1 MTRRSLLA
9 APLLAAAP
17 PAIPVIDTHIH
28 LFDPT
33 RPQGI
38 PWPEKTNPELYRPA
52 LPARYRTLAEPFGV
66 VGAIEVECSPWLED
80 NQWVLDIAAQDPV
93 MLGMIGNL
101 EPAAPEFPRHLERFH
116 KSPLFLGI
124 RYGNLWDRDFTA
136 ALGKPAF
143 VEGLRLLAQA
153 GLTLDSANPSPSLLA
168 DIVRLTDKVPTLR
181 VVVDHLP
188 SLALNDAAR
197 ASLRELVARPNV
209 FVKVSAVPLDPAVAR
224 PRLDKIF
231 DLFGPARLLYG
242 SDWPNSDRR
251 GPYPKVFEAVHGYF
265 LAKGTATAEQYF
277 WRNSLRAYR
286 WRKRAAN
293 QPPA

>member
-1 MTRRSLLA
+1 VTRRSLLA

-33 RPQGI
+33 RPRGI

-52 LPARYRTLAEPFGV
+52 LPARYRALAEPFGV
-66 VGAIEVECSPWLED
+66 VGAIEVECSPWFED
-80 NQWVLDIAAQDPV
+80 NQWVLDIAENDPI

-101 EPAAPEFPRHLERFH
+101 EPAAPEFPRHLERFR
-116 KSPLFLGI
+116 KNPLFLGI
-124 RYGNLWDRDFTA
+124 RYGNLWDRNFAA

-153 GLTLDSANPSPSLLA
+153 GLTLDTANPSPALLA
-168 DIVRLTDKVPTLR
+168 DIVRLTDKLPSLR

-188 SLALNDAAR
+188 SLALDAKSR
-197 ASLRELVARPNV
+197 ESLRELVARPNV

-224 PRLDKIF
+224 PRLDEIF
-231 DLFGPARLLYG
+231 GLFGPSRLLYG

-265 LAKGTATAEQYF
+265 LAKGTAVAEQYF

-293 QPPA
+293 QPSA